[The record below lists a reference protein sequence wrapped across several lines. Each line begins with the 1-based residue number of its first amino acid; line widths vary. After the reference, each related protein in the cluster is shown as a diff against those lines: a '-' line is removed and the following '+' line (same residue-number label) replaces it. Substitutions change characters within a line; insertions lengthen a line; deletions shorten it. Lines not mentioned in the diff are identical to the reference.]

1 MKLFHSN
8 TAYSFMGVEN
18 EWESAKVG
26 VLPVPYDSTVTYG
39 TGQRAGPNAIIQAS
53 RQLELYDIEMKADLT
68 KTIGFF
74 TFPELMCSKKDP
86 ARVIKAVEESVHEIL
101 KAGRFPLMIG
111 GEHSITPGAVRA
123 THAHYKDLYVLHIDA
138 HADMRPAHEETE
150 YNHACAMARCR
161 EMGPAVSVG
170 IRSYS
175 HDEIENVE
183 GKYKDDIFDASPLTS
198 SRIDKIISRLKGNN
212 IYVSIDI
219 DGFDPAVM
227 PATGTPEPG
236 GLGWYEV
243 LALLKKVGEKK
254 KIVAADIVE
263 CAPMPGQTI
272 TEFACAKLAYK
283 LCGYALYGKK

>member
-1 MKLFHSN
+1 
-8 TAYSFMGVEN
+8 MGGEN
-18 EWESAKVG
+18 NWAKAKVG
-26 VLPVPYDSTVTYG
+26 VLPVPYDSTATYG

-53 RQLELYDIEMKADLT
+53 RQLELYDIET
-68 KTIGFF
+68 KTDFTQTIGFF

-86 ARVIKAVEESVHEIL
+86 ALVNKAVEESVHEIL
-101 KAGRFPLMIG
+101 KSGRFPLMLG

-123 THAHYKDLYVLHIDA
+123 VHAHYKDLYVLHIDA

-175 HDEIENVE
+175 RDEVAAVE
-183 GKYKDDIFDASPLTS
+183 GKYKDYIFDASPLTPK
-198 SRIDKIISRLKGNN
+198 RIEQIIAKLRGEH

-236 GLGWYEV
+236 GLGWYEG
-243 LALLKKVGEKK
+243 LALLKAVGAAKT
-254 KIVAADIVE
+254 IVGADIVE
-263 CAPMPGQTI
+263 CAPVPGSNI

-283 LCGYALYGKK
+283 LCGYALHGKKK